1 MRGCWVA
8 GLSWQAVFMP
18 YEDYHTH
25 HHRCGHAEGE
35 LRDVIQAAVGRE
47 LAAIGLSDHAPLLHL
62 AREDWP
68 FPNIA
73 MPKEEFPHYAAE
85 MADLKREFGN
95 VIPVRMGVE
104 ADYVPGFVDAYR
116 ELLSPYP
123 LDYVIGSVHFV
134 DGWSIFQEAL
144 PEGATREEVWDR
156 YLVLTQEAAGCG
168 LFDILGHLDCLK
180 TKGHLPEEWNTPRLA
195 ETLDAIAD
203 AGIAIELNT
212 SGWRKPVGECFP
224 SFPILEMTAARGI
237 PVCLGSDAHRPQD
250 VGADF
255 GRAASLSRRAGYTE
269 LASFEGRK
277 RRMLPL

>member
-1 MRGCWVA
+1 
-8 GLSWQAVFMP
+8 MP
-18 YEDYHTH
+18 YQDYHTH
-25 HHRCGHAEGE
+25 HRRCGHAEGE
-35 LRDVIQAAVGRE
+35 LRDVI
-47 LAAIGLSDHAPLLHL
+47 LAAADRNLVAVGLSDHAPLLHL

-73 MPKEEFPHYAAE
+73 MPREELPRYVAE
-85 MADLKREFGN
+85 MADLKREFADR
-95 VIPVRMGVE
+95 IPVKMGVE
-104 ADYVPGFVDAYR
+104 ADYVPGFVGAYR
-116 ELLSPYP
+116 ELLSPYA

-134 DGWSIFQEAL
+134 DGWSIFQETL
-144 PEGATREEVWDR
+144 PGGASREEMWDR
-156 YLVLTQEAAGCG
+156 YLVLTREAAGCG

-180 TKGHLPEEWNTPRLA
+180 TKGHLPEDWNTPRLS

-224 SFPILEMTAARGI
+224 SLPILEMTAARGI

-255 GRAASLSRRAGYTE
+255 GRAAELLRGAGYRE
-269 LASFEGRK
+269 LVSFEGRE
-277 RRMLPL
+277 RSPVPL